1 MHHLFR
7 PIDMRFQTT
16 LQNSIR
22 VLFLVLSIYF
32 ISNSVSAQTTK
43 FTVSGTIKDSSS
55 GETLLSTTIRVK
67 ELGNIGATTNE
78 YGFYSLTLAE
88 GNYTLVVNYFGF
100 VKKEIPI
107 QLTKNLIL
115 NIDLIKLEEK
125 VKEFKEIK
133 ITATKENKNVSGA
146 ETGMIKMDVKAL
158 EKIPVFAGEKDIIK
172 TFTLTPG
179 FKTAGEGNA
188 GFFVRGGA
196 ADQNL
201 ILLDEAP
208 VYNASHLLGFFS
220 TFNSDALKEVTL
232 YKGGMPS
239 QYGGRT
245 SSVLDIKMLDGN
257 DKKYHVGG
265 GIGIISSRLSVEGP
279 IVKNKGSFI
288 VSARR
293 TYADVFLK
301 LTDEFKDN
309 RLYFYD
315 LNLKAN
321 YKINDKNRVFLSG
334 YFGQDNL
341 GLGDLFG
348 INWGNATGTIR
359 WNSVLSPKLFSNT
372 SFIFSNYNYKIA
384 INSGTLAV
392 DIRSKIQDFNIKQ
405 DFTYIINPTN
415 KLKFGVNAIHHTITP
430 GQIESDDPNFVFE
443 KLQDRFAWENS
454 AYVSHEWNP
463 TERLSFIYGLRA
475 TNFSLIGAGEF
486 YSFDSEGIVS
496 QTTTFEKGEIVQN
509 YFNLEPRFTS
519 SFMVDSTS
527 SFKLGYA
534 RNVQNLHLISNS
546 TSSTP
551 TDLWIPS
558 SANVKPEISDQISL
572 GYFRNFFNNR
582 YELSLE
588 GYYKDMQNQVDYK
601 DGAST
606 IANDLIEGELLYGK
620 GRAYG
625 VELFFKKKYGRFN
638 GWISYTLS
646 RTEKQ
651 IDGINNSEWYAA
663 RQDRTHDV
671 SLVGIY
677 DINDKLSVSATWVFY
692 TGSAVTFP
700 SGKYYIDGNIQ
711 WLYTERNGYRMPNYH
726 RLDLSVTYY
735 NKKTAKFESS
745 WNFGIYN
752 AYARENAWTID
763 FRESETDPTKTEAV
777 QIALFKIVPS
787 ITYNFKF

>member
-1 MHHLFR
+1 
-7 PIDMRFQTT
+7 MRFQAI
-16 LQNSIR
+16 LQNSTR
-22 VLFLVLSIYF
+22 VLFIIF
-32 ISNSVSAQTTK
+32 ILFFTSNSVVAQSTK
-43 FTVSGTIKDSSS
+43 YTISGTIKDSSS

-67 ELGNIGATTNE
+67 ELGNIGTTSNE

-88 GNYTLVVNYFGF
+88 GGYTLVVNYYGYE
-100 VKKEIPI
+100 KKEVSIK
-107 QLTKNLIL
+107 LSENLIL
-115 NIDLIKLEEK
+115 NIDLVRLEEK
-125 VKEFKEIK
+125 IKEFKEIK
-133 ITATKENKNVSGA
+133 VSATKENRNVSGA

-179 FKTAGEGNA
+179 FKTAGEGNS

-257 DKKYHVGG
+257 DKKFHVGG
-265 GIGIISSRLSVEGP
+265 GVGIISSRLSVEGP
-279 IVKNKGSFI
+279 IVKNKGSFMI
-288 VSARR
+288 SGRR

-301 LTDEFKDN
+301 LTDDFKDN

-341 GLGDLFG
+341 GLGELFG

-392 DIRSKIQDFNIKQ
+392 DIRSKIQDFNVKQ
-405 DFTYIINPTN
+405 DFTYIINPSN

-430 GQIESDDPNFVFE
+430 GQIESDDPNFAFE
-443 KLQDRFAWENS
+443 ELQDRYAWENS
-454 AYVSHEWNP
+454 GYVSHEWNP
-463 TERLSFIYGLRA
+463 SERLSFIYGLRA
-475 TNFSLIGAGEF
+475 TNFSLMGAGEF
-486 YSFDSEGIVS
+486 YSFDSLGIVS
-496 QTTTFEKGEIVQN
+496 QTTTFNKGEIVQN

-519 SFMVDSTS
+519 SFMLDSS
-527 SFKLGYA
+527 SSLKLGYA
-534 RNVQNLHLISNS
+534 RNIQNLHLISNS

-558 SANVKPEISDQISL
+558 SANVKPEISDQLSL

-582 YELSLE
+582 YELSVE
-588 GYYKDMQNQVDYK
+588 AYYKDMQNQVDYK

-606 IANDLIEGELLYGK
+606 IANDKVEGELLYGK

-651 IDGINNSEWYAA
+651 IDGINNSNWYAA

-735 NKKTAKFESS
+735 NKKTDKFESS

-752 AYARENAWTID
+752 AYARENAWTIS

-777 QIALFKIVPS
+777 QIALFRLVPS

>member
-1 MHHLFR
+1 
-7 PIDMRFQTT
+7 
-16 LQNSIR
+16 
-22 VLFLVLSIYF
+22 
-32 ISNSVSAQTTK
+32 
-43 FTVSGTIKDSSS
+43 VSGTIKDSSS
-55 GETLLSTTIRVK
+55 GETLLSTAVRVK
-67 ELGNIGATTNE
+67 ELSNVGVYSNE
-78 YGFYSLTLAE
+78 YGFYSLTIPE
-88 GNYTLVVNYFGF
+88 GNYTLIINPFGF
-100 VKKEIPI
+100 VKKEIAI
-107 QLTKNLIL
+107 QLSKNQIV
-115 NIDLIKLEEK
+115 NIDLAKPKLDK
-125 VKEFKEIK
+125 VQELQEVKV
-133 ITATKENKNVSGA
+133 TRTKENQNVSGA
-146 ETGMIKMDVKAL
+146 ETGMVKMDIKAM

-188 GFFVRGGA
+188 GFYVRGGA

-279 IVKNKGSFI
+279 IVKNKGSFMI
-288 VSARR
+288 SGRR
-293 TYADVFLK
+293 TYADLFLK
-301 LTDEFKDN
+301 LSENFKDN

-359 WNSVLSPKLFSNT
+359 WNSVISPKLFSNT

-384 INSGTLAV
+384 FNSGTLAV
-392 DIRSKIQDFNIKQ
+392 DIRSKIQDLNLKQ
-405 DFTYIINPTN
+405 DFTYIINPKN
-415 KLKFGVNAIHHTITP
+415 KFKFGLNAIHHTITP
-430 GQIESDDPNFVFE
+430 GQIESNDPNFAFD
-443 KLQDRFAWENS
+443 KLQDRFAWEN
-454 AYVSHEWNP
+454 AGYISHEWNP
-463 TERLSFIYGLRA
+463 NERLSFIYGARA
-475 TNFSLIGAGEF
+475 SNFSLMGPGEF
-486 YSFDSEGIVS
+486 YKYDSEGIVN
-496 QTTTFEKGEIVQN
+496 QTITYEKGEIVQN

-519 SFMVDSTS
+519 SLMLDSAS
-527 SFKLGYA
+527 SLKLGYA

-558 SANVKPEISDQISL
+558 SMNVKPEISDQLSV

-582 YELSLE
+582 YEFSVE
-588 GYYKDMQNQVDYK
+588 AYYKDMQNQVDYK

-606 IANDLIEGELLYGK
+606 IANDKIEGELLYGK

-625 VELFFKKKYGRFN
+625 VELFFKKKFGRFN
-638 GWISYTLS
+638 GWVSYTLS

-651 IDGINNSEWYAA
+651 IDGINNSKWYAA
-663 RQDRTHDV
+663 RQDRTHDL

-677 DINDKLSVSATWVFY
+677 DITDKLSVSATWVFY

-700 SGKYYIDGNIQ
+700 SGKYYVDGNIQ

-735 NKKTAKFESS
+735 NKKTDKFESS

-752 AYARENAWTID
+752 AYARENAWTIS
-763 FRESETDPTKTEAV
+763 FRQSESDPTKTEAV
-777 QIALFKIVPS
+777 QIALFKLVPS
-787 ITYNFKF
+787 VTYNFKF

>member
-1 MHHLFR
+1 M
-7 PIDMRFQTT
+7 
-16 LQNSIR
+16 
-22 VLFLVLSIYF
+22 
-32 ISNSVSAQTTK
+32 
-43 FTVSGTIKDSSS
+43 
-55 GETLLSTTIRVK
+55 
-67 ELGNIGATTNE
+67 
-78 YGFYSLTLAE
+78 
-88 GNYTLVVNYFGF
+88 
-100 VKKEIPI
+100 
-107 QLTKNLIL
+107 

-265 GIGIISSRLSVEGP
+265 GIGIISSRLSIEGP

-700 SGKYYIDGNIQ
+700 SGKYYIDRNIQ

>member
-1 MHHLFR
+1 
-7 PIDMRFQTT
+7 MRFQAI
-16 LQNSIR
+16 LQNSTR
-22 VLFLVLSIYF
+22 VLFIIF
-32 ISNSVSAQTTK
+32 ILFFTSNSVVAQSTK
-43 FTVSGTIKDSSS
+43 YTISGTIKDSSS

-67 ELGNIGATTNE
+67 ELGNIGTTSNE

-88 GNYTLVVNYFGF
+88 GGYTLVVNYYGYE
-100 VKKEIPI
+100 KKEVSIK
-107 QLTKNLIL
+107 LSENLIL
-115 NIDLIKLEEK
+115 NIDLVRLEEK
-125 VKEFKEIK
+125 IKEFKEIK
-133 ITATKENKNVSGA
+133 VSATKENRNVSGA

-179 FKTAGEGNA
+179 FKTAGEGNS

-257 DKKYHVGG
+257 DKKFHVGG
-265 GIGIISSRLSVEGP
+265 GVGIISSRLSVEGP
-279 IVKNKGSFI
+279 IVKNKGSFMI
-288 VSARR
+288 SGRR

-301 LTDEFKDN
+301 LTDDFKDN

-341 GLGDLFG
+341 GLGELFG

-392 DIRSKIQDFNIKQ
+392 DIRSKIQDFNVKQ
-405 DFTYIINPTN
+405 DFTYIINPSN

-430 GQIESDDPNFVFE
+430 GQIESDDPNFAFE
-443 KLQDRFAWENS
+443 ELQDRYAWENS
-454 AYVSHEWNP
+454 GYVSHEWNP
-463 TERLSFIYGLRA
+463 SERLSFIYGLRA
-475 TNFSLIGAGEF
+475 TNFSLMGEGEF
-486 YSFDSEGIVS
+486 YSFDSLGIVS
-496 QTTTFEKGEIVQN
+496 QTTTFNKGEIVQN

-519 SFMVDSTS
+519 SFMLDSS
-527 SFKLGYA
+527 SSLKLGYA
-534 RNVQNLHLISNS
+534 RNIQNLHLISNS

-558 SANVKPEISDQISL
+558 SANVKPEISDQLSL

-582 YELSLE
+582 YELSVE
-588 GYYKDMQNQVDYK
+588 AYYKDMQNQVDYK

-606 IANDLIEGELLYGK
+606 IANDKVEGELLYGK

-651 IDGINNSEWYAA
+651 IDGINNSNWYAA

-735 NKKTAKFESS
+735 NKKTDKFESS

-752 AYARENAWTID
+752 AYARENAWTIS

-777 QIALFKIVPS
+777 QIALFRLVPS

>member
-1 MHHLFR
+1 M
-7 PIDMRFQTT
+7 
-16 LQNSIR
+16 
-22 VLFLVLSIYF
+22 
-32 ISNSVSAQTTK
+32 IS
-43 FTVSGTIKDSSS
+43 G
-55 GETLLSTTIRVK
+55 
-67 ELGNIGATTNE
+67 
-78 YGFYSLTLAE
+78 
-88 GNYTLVVNYFGF
+88 
-100 VKKEIPI
+100 
-107 QLTKNLIL
+107 
-115 NIDLIKLEEK
+115 
-125 VKEFKEIK
+125 
-133 ITATKENKNVSGA
+133 
-146 ETGMIKMDVKAL
+146 
-158 EKIPVFAGEKDIIK
+158 
-172 TFTLTPG
+172 
-179 FKTAGEGNA
+179 
-188 GFFVRGGA
+188 
-196 ADQNL
+196 
-201 ILLDEAP
+201 
-208 VYNASHLLGFFS
+208 
-220 TFNSDALKEVTL
+220 
-232 YKGGMPS
+232 
-239 QYGGRT
+239 
-245 SSVLDIKMLDGN
+245 
-257 DKKYHVGG
+257 
-265 GIGIISSRLSVEGP
+265 
-279 IVKNKGSFI
+279 
-288 VSARR
+288 RR

-301 LTDEFKDN
+301 LTDDFKDN

-341 GLGDLFG
+341 GLGELFG

-392 DIRSKIQDFNIKQ
+392 DIRSKIQDFNLKQ
-405 DFTYIINPTN
+405 DFTYIINPSN

-430 GQIESDDPNFVFE
+430 GQIESDDPNFAFE
-443 KLQDRFAWENS
+443 ELQDRYAWENS
-454 AYVSHEWNP
+454 GYVSHEWNP
-463 TERLSFIYGLRA
+463 SERLSFIYGLRA
-475 TNFSLIGAGEF
+475 TNFSLMGAGEF
-486 YSFDSEGIVS
+486 YSFDSLGIVS
-496 QTTTFEKGEIVQN
+496 QTTTFNKGEIVQN

-519 SFMVDSTS
+519 SFMIDKS
-527 SFKLGYA
+527 SSLKLGYA

-558 SANVKPEISDQISL
+558 SANVKPEISDQLSL
-572 GYFRNFFNNR
+572 GYFRNFYDNR
-582 YELSLE
+582 YELSVE
-588 GYYKDMQNQVDYK
+588 AYYKDMQNQVDYK

-606 IANDLIEGELLYGK
+606 IANDKVEGELLYGK

-651 IDGINNSEWYAA
+651 IDGINNSNWYAA

-677 DINDKLSVSATWVFY
+677 DINDKLSISATWVFY

-735 NKKTAKFESS
+735 NKKTDKFESS

-752 AYARENAWTID
+752 AYARENAWTIS

-777 QIALFKIVPS
+777 QIALFRLVPS

>member
-1 MHHLFR
+1 MC
-7 PIDMRFQTT
+7 FQPFSHNSYRIVFILLTT
-16 LQNSIR
+16 FFCNN
-22 VLFLVLSIYF
+22 LV
-32 ISNSVSAQTTK
+32 ISQTVK
-43 FTVSGTIKDSSS
+43 YTVSGTIKDSSS
-55 GETLLSTTIRVK
+55 GETLLSTAVRVK
-67 ELGNIGATTNE
+67 ELSNVGVYSNE
-78 YGFYSLTLAE
+78 YGFYSLTIPE
-88 GNYTLVVNYFGF
+88 GNYTLIINPFGF
-100 VKKEIPI
+100 VKKEIAI
-107 QLTKNLIL
+107 QLSKNQIV
-115 NIDLIKLEEK
+115 NIDLAKPKLDK
-125 VKEFKEIK
+125 VQELQEVKV
-133 ITATKENKNVSGA
+133 TRTKENQNVSGA
-146 ETGMIKMDVKAL
+146 ETGMVKMDIKAM

-188 GFFVRGGA
+188 GFYVRGGA

-279 IVKNKGSFI
+279 IVKNKGSFMI
-288 VSARR
+288 SGRR
-293 TYADVFLK
+293 TYADLFLK
-301 LTDEFKDN
+301 LSENFKDN

-359 WNSVLSPKLFSNT
+359 WNSVISPKLFSNT

-384 INSGTLAV
+384 FNSGTLAV
-392 DIRSKIQDFNIKQ
+392 DIRSKIQDLNLKQ
-405 DFTYIINPTN
+405 DFTYIINPKN
-415 KLKFGVNAIHHTITP
+415 KFKFGLNAIHHTITP
-430 GQIESDDPNFVFE
+430 GQIESNDPNFAFD
-443 KLQDRFAWENS
+443 KLQDRFAWEN
-454 AYVSHEWNP
+454 AGYISHEWNP
-463 TERLSFIYGLRA
+463 NERLSFIYGARA
-475 TNFSLIGAGEF
+475 SNFSLMGPGEF
-486 YSFDSEGIVS
+486 YKYDSEGIVN
-496 QTTTFEKGEIVQN
+496 QTITYEKGEIVQN

-519 SFMVDSTS
+519 SLMLDSAS
-527 SFKLGYA
+527 SLKLGYA

-558 SANVKPEISDQISL
+558 SMNVKPEISDQLSV

-582 YELSLE
+582 YEFSVE
-588 GYYKDMQNQVDYK
+588 AYYKDMQNQVDYK

-606 IANDLIEGELLYGK
+606 IANDKIEGELLYGK

-625 VELFFKKKYGRFN
+625 VELFFKKKFGRFN
-638 GWISYTLS
+638 GWVSYTLS

-651 IDGINNSEWYAA
+651 IDGINNSKWYAA
-663 RQDRTHDV
+663 RQDRTHDL

-677 DINDKLSVSATWVFY
+677 DITDKLSVSATWVFY

-700 SGKYYIDGNIQ
+700 SGKYYVDGNIQ

-735 NKKTAKFESS
+735 NKKTDKFESS

-752 AYARENAWTID
+752 AYARENAWTIS
-763 FRESETDPTKTEAV
+763 FRQSESDPTKTEAV
-777 QIALFKIVPS
+777 QIALFKLVPS

>member
-1 MHHLFR
+1 
-7 PIDMRFQTT
+7 MRFQAI
-16 LQNSIR
+16 LQNSNR
-22 VLFLVLSIYF
+22 VLFFILSLLF
-32 ISNSVSAQTTK
+32 VSISVNAQTTK

-55 GETLLSTTIRVK
+55 GETLLSTAIRVK
-67 ELGNIGATTNE
+67 ELSNVGVYSNE
-78 YGFYSLTLAE
+78 YGFYSLTIPE
-88 GNYTLVVNYFGF
+88 GTYTLVVNSFGF
-100 VKKEIPI
+100 AKKEIPI
-107 QLTKNLIL
+107 QLTKNLIV
-115 NIDLIKLEEK
+115 NIDLSKPKQDK
-125 VKEFKEIK
+125 VQELQEVKV
-133 ITATKENKNVSGA
+133 TGTKENKNVSGA
-146 ETGMIKMDVKAL
+146 ETGMVKMDVKAL

-179 FKTAGEGNA
+179 FKTAGEGNS

-257 DKKYHVGG
+257 DKKFHVGG
-265 GIGIISSRLSVEGP
+265 GVGIISSRLSVEGP
-279 IVKNKGSFI
+279 IVKNKGSFMI
-288 VSARR
+288 SGRR

-341 GLGDLFG
+341 GLGELFG

-372 SFIFSNYNYKIA
+372 SLIFSNYNYKIA

-392 DIRSKIQDFNIKQ
+392 DIRSKIQDYNVKQ
-405 DFTYIINPTN
+405 DFTYIINPSN

-443 KLQDRFAWENS
+443 KLQDRFAWEN
-454 AYVSHEWNP
+454 AGYISHEWNP
-463 TERLSFIYGLRA
+463 SERLSFIYGLRA
-475 TNFSLIGAGEF
+475 TNFSLMGAGEF
-486 YSFDSEGIVS
+486 YSFDSEGLVS

-509 YFNLEPRFTS
+509 YFNLEPRLTS

-558 SANVKPEISDQISL
+558 SANVKPEISDQLSL

-582 YELSLE
+582 YELSVE
-588 GYYKDMQNQVDYK
+588 AYYKDMQNQVDYK

-606 IANDLIEGELLYGK
+606 IANDKVEGELLYGK

-651 IDGINNSEWYAA
+651 IDGINNSDWYAA
-663 RQDRTHDV
+663 RQDRTHDL

-735 NKKTAKFESS
+735 NKKTDKFESS

-752 AYARENAWTID
+752 AYARENAWTIS

-777 QIALFKIVPS
+777 QIALFRLVPS

>member
-1 MHHLFR
+1 
-7 PIDMRFQTT
+7 MRLQAI

-22 VLFLVLSIYF
+22 VLFF
-32 ISNSVSAQTTK
+32 IFSFFFVSNTVFAQAKKYTIN
-43 FTVSGTIKDSSS
+43 GIIKDSSS
-55 GETLLSTTIRVK
+55 GETILSTTIRVK
-67 ELGNIGATTNE
+67 ELGNIGTTSNE
-78 YGFYSLTLAE
+78 YGFYSLTLPD
-88 GNYTLVVNYFGF
+88 GDYTLVVNYFGF
-100 VKKEIPI
+100 EKKEIAI
-107 QLTKNLIL
+107 DLSENLNL
-115 NIDLIKLEEK
+115 NIDLVRLEEK
-125 VKEFKEIK
+125 IKEFKEIK
-133 ITATKENKNVSGA
+133 VSATKENRNVSGA

-179 FKTAGEGNA
+179 FKTAGEGNS

-257 DKKYHVGG
+257 DKKFHVGG
-265 GIGIISSRLSVEGP
+265 GVGIISSRLNVEGP

-288 VSARR
+288 ISGRR
-293 TYADVFLK
+293 TYADMFLK
-301 LTDEFKDN
+301 LTEDFKDN

-341 GLGDLFG
+341 GLGELFG

-392 DIRSKIQDFNIKQ
+392 DIRSKIQDFNLKQ
-405 DFTYIINPTN
+405 DFTYIINPSN

-430 GQIESDDPNFVFE
+430 GQIESDDPNFAFE
-443 KLQDRFAWENS
+443 ELQDRYAWENS
-454 AYVSHEWNP
+454 GYVSHEWNP
-463 TERLSFIYGLRA
+463 SERLSFIYGLRA
-475 TNFSLIGAGEF
+475 TNFSLMGAGEF
-486 YSFDSEGIVS
+486 YSFDSLGIVS
-496 QTTTFEKGEIVQN
+496 QTTTFNKGEIVQN

-519 SFMVDSTS
+519 SFMIDKS
-527 SFKLGYA
+527 SSLKLGYA

-558 SANVKPEISDQISL
+558 STNVKPEISDQLSL
-572 GYFRNFFNNR
+572 GYFRNFYDNR
-582 YELSLE
+582 YELSVE
-588 GYYKDMQNQVDYK
+588 AYYKDMQNQVDYK

-606 IANDLIEGELLYGK
+606 IANDKVEGELLYGK

-651 IDGINNSEWYAA
+651 IDGINNSNWYAA

-677 DINDKLSVSATWVFY
+677 DINDKLSISATWVFY

-735 NKKTAKFESS
+735 NKKTDKFESS

-752 AYARENAWTID
+752 AYARENAWTIS

-777 QIALFKIVPS
+777 QIALFRLVPS

>member
-1 MHHLFR
+1 
-7 PIDMRFQTT
+7 MRFQAI
-16 LQNSIR
+16 LQNSSR
-22 VLFLVLSIYF
+22 VLFFFFSLLF
-32 ISNSVSAQTTK
+32 ASNSLIAQTSK
-43 FTVSGTIKDSSS
+43 FTVSGTIKDSTS
-55 GETLLSTTIRVK
+55 GETLLSTAVRVK
-67 ELGNIGATTNE
+67 ELSNVGVYSNE
-78 YGFYSLTLAE
+78 YGFYSLTIPE
-88 GNYTLVVNYFGF
+88 GNYTLVINSFGF

-107 QLTKNLIL
+107 KLTKNLTV
-115 NIDLIKLEEK
+115 NIDLSKPKLDKIQELQEVK
-125 VKEFKEIK
+125 V
-133 ITATKENKNVSGA
+133 TGTKENKNVSGA
-146 ETGMIKMDVKAL
+146 ETGMVKMDVKAL

-179 FKTAGEGNA
+179 FKTAGEGNS

-279 IVKNKGSFI
+279 IVKNKGSFMI
-288 VSARR
+288 SGRR

-321 YKINDKNRVFLSG
+321 YKINDKNRIFLSG

-341 GLGDLFG
+341 GLGELFG

-359 WNSVLSPKLFSNT
+359 WNSVINPKLFSNT
-372 SFIFSNYNYKIA
+372 SLIFSNYNYKIA
-384 INSGTLAV
+384 INTGTLAV
-392 DIRSKIQDFNIKQ
+392 DIRSKIQDYNIKQ

-443 KLQDRFAWENS
+443 KLQDRFAWEN
-454 AYVSHEWNP
+454 AGYVSHEWNP
-463 TERLSFIYGLRA
+463 NERLSFIYGLRA
-475 TNFSLIGAGEF
+475 TNFSLMGPGDF
-486 YSFDSEGIVS
+486 YSFDAEGVVLD
-496 QTTTFEKGEIVQN
+496 TTSYNSGKIVQN

-519 SFMVDSTS
+519 SFMIDSTS
-527 SFKLGYA
+527 SLKLGYA

-558 SANVKPEISDQISL
+558 SANVKPEISDQLSL

-582 YELSLE
+582 YEFSVE
-588 GYYKDMQNQVDYK
+588 AYYKDMQNQIDYK

-606 IANDLIEGELLYGK
+606 IANDLVEGELLYGK

-651 IDGINNSEWYAA
+651 IDGINNSQWYAA
-663 RQDRTHDV
+663 RQDRTHDL

-677 DINDKLSVSATWVFY
+677 DINDKLSVSATWIFY

-735 NKKTAKFESS
+735 NKKTDKFESS

-752 AYARENAWTID
+752 AYARENAWTIS

-777 QIALFKIVPS
+777 QIALFRLVPS

>member
-1 MHHLFR
+1 
-7 PIDMRFQTT
+7 MRFQAI
-16 LQNSIR
+16 LQNSNRALIIIFS
-22 VLFLVLSIYF
+22 LFFV
-32 ISNSVSAQTTK
+32 SNSVSAQTTK

-67 ELGNIGATTNE
+67 ELGNIGATSNE

-133 ITATKENKNVSGA
+133 VTATKENKNVSGA

-265 GIGIISSRLSVEGP
+265 GIGIISSRLSIEGP

-288 VSARR
+288 ISGRR

-454 AYVSHEWNP
+454 GYVSHEWNP
-463 TERLSFIYGLRA
+463 TDRLSFIYGLRA

-519 SFMVDSTS
+519 SFMLDSTS
-527 SFKLGYA
+527 SLKLGYA
-534 RNVQNLHLISNS
+534 RNIQNLHLISNS

-606 IANDLIEGELLYGK
+606 IANDLVEGELLYGK

-735 NKKTAKFESS
+735 NKKTDKFESS